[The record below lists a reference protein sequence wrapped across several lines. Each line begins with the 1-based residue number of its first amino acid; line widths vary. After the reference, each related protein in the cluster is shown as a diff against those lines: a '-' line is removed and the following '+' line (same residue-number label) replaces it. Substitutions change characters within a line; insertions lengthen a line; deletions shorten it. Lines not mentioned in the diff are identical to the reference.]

1 MTTVVNRAKEQH
13 DVYIGRP
20 SIFGNPYRVS
30 RDCPRAEAITKYRV
44 WFLKR
49 IERDKKFRAYVEAL
63 RGKRLGCYCAP
74 LACHGDVIVEW
85 LNGAVD

>member
-1 MTTVVNRAKEQH
+1 MTTVVNRAKEKC
-13 DVYIGRP
+13 DAYIGRP
-20 SIFGNPYRVS
+20 SIFGNPYRMSMVTT
-30 RDCPRAEAITKYRV
+30 RAEAIAKYRV
-44 WFLKR
+44 WFLER
-49 IERDKKFRAYVEAL
+49 IERDAHFRVRVEAL